1 MNTQEPAPTEIVPVP
16 RGRDQLPTRLTDI
29 IAMMA
34 DGLTAKEMA
43 KHLNISPNTV
53 NSYIATAM
61 AITGVHRSTALVA
74 TALRKGWIE

>member
-1 MNTQEPAPTEIVPVP
+1 MNTQETAPTEIVPVP
-16 RGRDQLPTRLTDI
+16 RERDQLPTRLTDI

-53 NSYIATAM
+53 NSYIAVAM
-61 AITGVHRSTALVA
+61 AHAGVHRSTALVA

>member
-1 MNTQEPAPTEIVPVP
+1 MTTTTQCPLPARITEVVSLI
-16 RGRDQLPTRLTDI
+16 
-29 IAMMA
+29 A
-34 DGLTAKEMA
+34 DGLSAKEIA
-43 KHLNISPNTV
+43 IKLGISPNTT

>member
-1 MNTQEPAPTEIVPVP
+1 MTDCPFPARITEVVSLI
-16 RGRDQLPTRLTDI
+16 
-29 IAMMA
+29 A
-34 DGLTAKEMA
+34 DGLSAKEIA
-43 KHLNISPNTV
+43 IKLGISPNTT